1 MAELQWFGATVRD
14 SPAAVVWT
22 PAFPVSQH
30 AHTFAG
36 VTREGQWAVGRPQ
49 GHVLL
54 ADAPS
59 GAIGLLPLVDRKL
72 QEVRDDISAT
82 VALHGC
88 HPLALQ
94 RMMDAALDER
104 TSPHWAEKAIKWLE
118 SGFPTVWYLDALRRV
133 AVDRRIQQH
142 ARQTAARLVAAQ
154 S

>member
-1 MAELQWFGATVRD
+1 MVRSD
-14 SPAAVVWT
+14 RT
-22 PAFPVSQH
+22 G
-30 AHTFAG
+30 FAG
-36 VTREGQWAVGRPQ
+36 GCGMDTGVPCQPARAHVRRGHTRRAVG
-49 GHVLL
+49 GG
-54 ADAPS
+54 ASS
-59 GAIGLLPLVDRKL
+59 GPRAAGRCALRAIGLLPLVDRKL

-88 HPLALQ
+88 HPLAMQ